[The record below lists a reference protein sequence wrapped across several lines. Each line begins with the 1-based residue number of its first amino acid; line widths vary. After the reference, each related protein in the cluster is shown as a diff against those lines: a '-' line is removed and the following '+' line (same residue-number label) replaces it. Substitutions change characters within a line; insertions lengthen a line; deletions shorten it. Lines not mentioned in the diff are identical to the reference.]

1 MPRIEIIRMCEFVV
15 HFSDTIRSIRII
27 FVDSDYIFM
36 RQSFGKGIES
46 LIPKKKQKSVEKPV
60 SRKEA
65 VFFIEI
71 EKIKSNPYQPRK
83 EFNMEALNSLAE
95 SIREYGILQPLI
107 VTKIEKANSK
117 GKSIRTEYQ
126 LIAGERRLMAS
137 KIAGLKEVP
146 VIIRKPTDKERLE
159 MSLIENVQ
167 RFDLNPIE
175 KAEAFNRLH
184 KEFGMTHEKIGE
196 LVGLGR
202 VAVTNHIRLLDLA
215 GDIKEA
221 VRTRKINEG
230 QARAILLTKGG
241 KKQKA
246 VFEKILK
253 DGLNVR
259 ESEYFAQKLNIW
271 KPVKNNL
278 RTDISDEIINFE
290 MQFKEIFGVTAKTV
304 RLVLEKG
311 RPKLTVF
318 FDSPG
323 GIKKVLEKFK

>member
-1 MPRIEIIRMCEFVV
+1 MK
-15 HFSDTIRSIRII
+15 
-27 FVDSDYIFM
+27 
-36 RQSFGKGIES
+36 QSFGKGIES
-46 LIPKKKQKSVEKPV
+46 LIPKKKQKSIEKAV
-60 SRKEA
+60 SKKEA
-65 VFFIEI
+65 VFSIEI

-107 VTKIEKANSK
+107 VTKVEITNPN
-117 GKSIRTEYQ
+117 GRGIRTEYQ

-137 KIAGLKEVP
+137 KIAGFKEVP
-146 VIIRKPTDKERLE
+146 VIIRKPTDKEKLE

-175 KAEAFNRLH
+175 KAEAFNYLH
-184 KEFGMTHEKIGE
+184 KKFGMTHEKIS
-196 LVGLGR
+196 GLAGIGR
-202 VAVTNHIRLLDLA
+202 VAVTNHIRLLDLSEE
-215 GDIKEA
+215 IKEA
-221 VRTRKINEG
+221 VRAEKINEG
-230 QARAILLTKGG
+230 QARAILLTKGP

-246 VFEKILK
+246 VFQKILK

-271 KPVKNNL
+271 KPMKNNL
-278 RTDISDEIINFE
+278 KIGISDEIINFE

-318 FDSPG
+318 FDSKG
-323 GIKKVLEKFK
+323 QIKKILEKLK

>member
-1 MPRIEIIRMCEFVV
+1 MK
-15 HFSDTIRSIRII
+15 
-27 FVDSDYIFM
+27 
-36 RQSFGKGIES
+36 QSFGKGIES
-46 LIPKKKQKSVEKPV
+46 LIPKKKQKNIEKPV
-60 SRKEA
+60 SKKEA

-83 EFNMEALNSLAE
+83 EFNIEALNSLAE

-107 VTKIEKANSK
+107 VTKVEITNSNGK
-117 GKSIRTEYQ
+117 GVRTEYQ

-137 KIAGLKEVP
+137 KVAGLKEVP
-146 VIIRKPTDKERLE
+146 VIIRKPTDKEKLE

-184 KEFGMTHEKIGE
+184 KEFGMTHEKISEMSGI
-196 LVGLGR
+196 GR
-202 VAVTNHIRLLDLA
+202 VAVTNHIRLLDLSEE
-215 GDIKEA
+215 IKEA
-221 VRTRKINEG
+221 IRAGKINEG
-230 QARAILLTKGG
+230 QARAILLTKGP

-246 VFEKILK
+246 VFQKILK

-271 KPVKNNL
+271 KPMKNNL
-278 RTDISDEIINFE
+278 KTGISDEIINFE
-290 MQFKEIFGVTAKTV
+290 MRFKEIFGVTAKTV

-318 FDSPG
+318 FDSKG
-323 GIKKVLEKFK
+323 QIKKILEKLK

>member
-1 MPRIEIIRMCEFVV
+1 MK
-15 HFSDTIRSIRII
+15 
-27 FVDSDYIFM
+27 
-36 RQSFGKGIES
+36 QSFGKGIES
-46 LIPKKKQKSVEKPV
+46 LIPKKKQKTVEKAV
-60 SRKEA
+60 SKKEA

-107 VTKIEKANSK
+107 VTKVEITNSNGK
-117 GKSIRTEYQ
+117 GIRTEYQ

-146 VIIRKPTDKERLE
+146 VIIRKPTDKEKLE
-159 MSLIENVQ
+159 ISLIENVQ

-184 KEFGMTHEKIGE
+184 KEFGMTHEKISE
-196 LVGLGR
+196 LAGIGR
-202 VAVTNHIRLLDLA
+202 VAVTNHIRLLDLSEE
-215 GDIKEA
+215 IKEA
-221 VRTRKINEG
+221 ARAGKINEG
-230 QARAILLTKGG
+230 QARAILLTKGSE
-241 KKQKA
+241 KQKA
-246 VFEKILK
+246 VFQKILK

-259 ESEYFAQKLNIW
+259 ETEYFAQKLNIW

-278 RTDISDEIINFE
+278 KTGISDEIINFE
-290 MQFKEIFGVTAKTV
+290 MRFKEIFGVTAKTV

-318 FDSPG
+318 FDSKG
-323 GIKKVLEKFK
+323 QIKKILEKLK